1 MEYSDICEMANNLI
15 FFLQSCSSQDFV
27 DYITDQVS
35 ECGYCDMEN
44 YEEILKN
51 KYGEEQL

>member
-27 DYITDQVS
+27 DYITDQIS

-44 YEEILKN
+44 YQEILRN
-51 KYGEEQL
+51 KYGEE

>member
-1 MEYSDICEMANNLI
+1 MDYSDICEMTNNLI

-27 DYITDQVS
+27 DYITDQVL

-44 YEEILKN
+44 YQEILRN
-51 KYGEEQL
+51 KYGEE